1 MRKILMKTRQLTTL
15 VLVLV
20 LLGVAAPVFS
30 QQDLHWATT
39 WSMSPSSFPPAFP
52 PAADAADTFTD
63 QTLRQIIHT
72 SAAGDTVRIRLSNIH
87 GDKPLQIGAVTIALQ
102 AAGASIVAE
111 SLQALTFSQRSS
123 FTIPR
128 GAVAISD
135 PISFAVPAMSNLS
148 ISIYLPAGSGA
159 ATSHLATQQTN
170 YVSGPGDFS
179 SSTDIPDASEI
190 VVWNYLTAVDVGRND
205 AISTIVT
212 VGDSITDGV
221 GSSRDSNNRWPNFL
235 VKRLASATDMP
246 VFAVANA
253 GLSGNRVLHENLPR
267 FGENLQARFERDVLA
282 LSGVSHVVLME
293 GINDIGMVS
302 MFPGEEVSAD
312 DIIAGYRQIIARVK
326 ARGIKIIGAT
336 LTPYEGAAY
345 YNVQGENKRQQVNN
359 WIRNSGEFD
368 GVIDFEDALKDFT
381 YPLQIISDF
390 TADNLHPNDAGYEAM
405 ANVIDLDLFR

>member
-1 MRKILMKTRQLTTL
+1 MRKLLIKSRQLSSL
-15 VLVLV
+15 FLMFA
-20 LLGVAAPVFS
+20 LLAVAAPVLS
-30 QQDLHWATT
+30 QQNLHWATT

-52 PAADAADTFTD
+52 PAADAADAFTN

-72 SAAGDTVRIRLSNIH
+72 SAAGDTVRIRLSNTH
-87 GDKPLQIGAVTIALQ
+87 GDKPLQVGAVTIAVQ
-102 AAGASIVAE
+102 ADGSSIVADT
-111 SLQALTFSQRSS
+111 LQPLTFSQRSS
-123 FTIPR
+123 FTIAR
-128 GAVAISD
+128 GAVAVSD

-148 ISIYLPAGSGA
+148 ISIYLPEGSGA

-170 YVSGPGDFS
+170 YVSPGDFS

-190 VVWNYLTAVDVGRND
+190 VVWNYLTAVDIGRSD

-221 GSSRDSNNRWPNFL
+221 GSSRDSNSRWPNFL
-235 VKRLASATDMP
+235 VKRLASAADMP
-246 VFAVANA
+246 TFAVANA

-326 ARGIKIIGAT
+326 ARNIKIIAAT
-336 LTPYEGAAY
+336 LTPYEGAGY
-345 YNVQGENKRQQVNN
+345 YSVAGENKRQQVNS

-368 GVIDFEDALKDFT
+368 GVIDFEDAIKDFT

-405 ANVIDLDLFR
+405 ANAINLDLFR

>member
-1 MRKILMKTRQLTTL
+1 MRKVLIRSRRLTSL
-15 VLVLV
+15 VLVFA
-20 LLGVAAPVFS
+20 LLAGAAPVFS
-30 QQDLHWATT
+30 QQELHWATT

-52 PAADAADTFTD
+52 PAVDAADAFTD

-72 SAAGDTVRIRLSNIH
+72 SAAGDTVRLRLSNTH
-87 GDKPLQIGAVTIALQ
+87 GDKPLQIGAVTIAVQ
-102 AAGASIVAE
+102 AAGSSIVPE

-135 PISFAVPAMSNLS
+135 PISFAVPAMSNIS

-159 ATSHLATQQTN
+159 ATSHLAAQQTN

-190 VVWNYLTAVDVGRND
+190 VVWNYLTAVDIGRSD
-205 AISTIVT
+205 AISTIVV

-221 GSSRDSNNRWPNFL
+221 GSSRDSNSRWPNFL
-235 VKRLASATDMP
+235 VKRLSRVADMP
-246 VFAVANA
+246 TFAVANA

-267 FGENLQARFERDVLA
+267 FGENLQARFERDALA

-345 YNVQGENKRQQVNN
+345 YTVQGENKRQQVNN

-368 GVIDFEDALKDFT
+368 GVIDFDDALKDFT
-381 YPLQIISDF
+381 YPLQIIGDF

-405 ANVIDLDLFR
+405 ANVIDSDLFR